1 MLVVFRFYSL
11 GFTLLDLGGF
21 IELLDYDKCE
31 QKCPIRAIIVKIARW
46 GLKFKLK
53 LKKSHIINIYYSQ

>member
-31 QKCPIRAIIVKIARW
+31 QKCPIRAIIVKIAR
-46 GLKFKLK
+46 
-53 LKKSHIINIYYSQ
+53 